1 MYEIKRF
8 VIIKFIVI
16 DVVTKQQKLMGVK
29 EEVPLI
35 L

>member
-16 DVVTKQQKLMGVK
+16 DVVTKQKKLMGVK